1 MAARNTTDSLFALWA
16 KRDAYFETHFQDEII
31 SKFSDYGVGS
41 SKSNEAKGKTFG
53 GGYEMFIIAFFIG
66 LYSDCRRELD
76 KSLDKKKFGYTIEN
90 WGDLNSKP
98 GRKSYPEIRK
108 HIFASLIAKT
118 EIDLIALEKGELE
131 ASDVVSTMI
140 DAMNEYANYGF
151 YYLAEKL
158 KDNPNSLYRN
168 SGFLDIFLDLTKKT
182 HKKDEELEEL

>member
-1 MAARNTTDSLFALWA
+1 MTKRNTTESLYAIWA
-16 KRDAYFETHFQDEII
+16 KRNPYFETHFQEEII
-31 SKFSDYGVGS
+31 SKFADYGIGA
-41 SKSNEAKGKTFG
+41 SKSTEAKGKTFG

-66 LYSDCRRELD
+66 LYSNCRRALD
-76 KSLDKKKFGYTIEN
+76 ENIDKKKFGQPIEY
-90 WGDLNSKP
+90 WGNLDSKT

-108 HIFASLIAKT
+108 HIFAALIAKT
-118 EIDLIALEKGELE
+118 DIDLIALEKGELE

-168 SGFLDIFLDLTKKT
+168 SGFLDIFLDLTSKK
-182 HKKDEELEEL
+182 HPKDEELEEL

>member
-1 MAARNTTDSLFALWA
+1 MWA

-66 LYSDCRRELD
+66 LYSDSRRELD
-76 KSLDKKKFGYTIEN
+76 KSLDKKKFGQPIEY
-90 WGDLNSKP
+90 WGNLDSRT

-108 HIFASLIAKT
+108 HIFAALIAKT
-118 EIDLIALEKGELE
+118 DIDLIALEKGELE
-131 ASDVVSTMI
+131 ASDVVSTLT

-168 SGFLDIFLDLTKKT
+168 SGFLDIFLDLTRKKQP
-182 HKKDEELEEL
+182 KDEELEEL

>member
-1 MAARNTTDSLFALWA
+1 MAARNTIDSLFSLWA
-16 KRDAYFETHFQDEII
+16 KRDAYFETHFQEVII

-66 LYSDCRRELD
+66 LYSDSRRELD
-76 KSLDKKKFGYTIEN
+76 KSLDKKKFGQPIEY
-90 WGDLNSKP
+90 WGNLDSRT

-108 HIFASLIAKT
+108 HIFAALIAKT
-118 EIDLIALEKGELE
+118 DIDLIALEKGELE
-131 ASDVVSTMI
+131 ASDVVSTLT

-168 SGFLDIFLDLTKKT
+168 SGFLDIFLDLTRKKQP
-182 HKKDEELEEL
+182 KDEELEEL

>member
-1 MAARNTTDSLFALWA
+1 MAARNTTDSLFSLWA
-16 KRDAYFETHFQDEII
+16 KRDVYFETHFQEEII

-66 LYSDCRRELD
+66 LYSDSRRELD
-76 KSLDKKKFGYTIEN
+76 KSLDKKKFGQPIEY
-90 WGDLNSKP
+90 WGNLDSRT
-98 GRKSYPEIRK
+98 GRKSYPELRK
-108 HIFASLIAKT
+108 HIFAALIAKT
-118 EIDLIALEKGELE
+118 DIDLVALEKGEIE
-131 ASDVVSTMI
+131 AGDVVSTLI

-168 SGFLDIFLDLTKKT
+168 SGFLDIFLDLTRKKQP
-182 HKKDEELEEL
+182 KDEELEEL